1 MGGMAMGGVALAE
14 SGHHRR
20 LMGMGRYA
28 TNEQVKEM
36 AADNRE
42 KKAWADQTFK
52 AWYDKQASARSQYY
66 DRQTNPQ
73 KYRVVKKTTPDG
85 TEDKVTASESTA
97 PKANVMAREKSIPAA
112 EATPEPAP
120 AKSIP
125 EANPRPAA
133 KITPEA
139 EKPQEKPASI
149 VSEAKPKHKKT

>member
-52 AWYDKQASARSQYY
+52 AWYDKQASARSPYY
-66 DRQTNPQ
+66 DRQKNPQ
-73 KYRVVKKTTPDG
+73 KYRVVKKTTPDE
-85 TEDKVTASESTA
+85 TVTASEPTA
-97 PKANVMAREKSIPAA
+97 SEANAMAREKSIPAA

-125 EANPRPAA
+125 QENPRPAA